1 MLTAALLS
9 LGVFS
14 PFMEVQS
21 ARPSAQGFV
30 GSLAMD
36 GLGLFVLLVAVVV
49 SLMGLWGSL
58 GRPGITSYVLQVFLF
73 IGAVF
78 LMVSSTNL
86 LLFFVLWEIVVVI
99 SWSLSRRGGVH
110 SYPAL
115 GPLPMQGIGGIA
127 TICMLGALMYIAV
140 DGRTL
145 SMAPIQGAGGSF
157 IAILVLAAVFLKTYG
172 LLTLMWLPSEP
183 RVSGISNALLI
194 GGSIVAVGVYPYV
207 RVFWTILGGQEV
219 WRGMALPVSLAV
231 GAVAAVIALGEH
243 DARRLISY
251 GAFSQFAWF
260 LAAFALYEPEQAGA
274 LFLSLAT
281 CLLAMSGLCILL
293 GLAESMSGERDL
305 RRLGGL
311 IGAAPLV
318 SVLFLLLVAAAA
330 GLPPFAGFVGRLIVE
345 LPLLTQGNLATT
357 LVLFGLTVTTFLY
370 LLRLFGG
377 MFLGE
382 LRRPTAEVR
391 GTPEYLVVST
401 LLVALLAIGLTSP
414 VFVEW
419 VQVGLAMPFG

>member
-1 MLTAALLS
+1 MLTVALLS

-14 PFMEVQS
+14 SLAEVQS
-21 ARPSAQGFV
+21 ARPSPQNFV

-73 IGAVF
+73 IGAIF

-99 SWSLSRRGGVH
+99 SWSLSRRGGLH

-127 TICMLGALMYIAV
+127 TICMLGALMYVAV

-145 SMAPIQGAGGSF
+145 SMTPIQGGGASF
-157 IAILVLAAVFLKTYG
+157 IAVLVLGAVYLKTYG
-172 LLTLMWLPSEP
+172 LLTLIWLPSEP
-183 RVSGISNALLI
+183 RASGISNALLV

-207 RVFWTILGGQEV
+207 RIFWTILGGQEG
-219 WRGMALPVSLAV
+219 WREMALPVSLV
-231 GAVAAVIALGEH
+231 IGAVAAVIALGEH

-260 LAAFALYEPEQAGA
+260 LAAFALYEPEQAGV
-274 LFLSLAT
+274 LFLALAS

-293 GLAESMSGERDL
+293 GLAESISGERDL

-311 IGAAPLV
+311 IGTAPLV
-318 SVLFLLLVAAAA
+318 SVLFVLLVVAAV

-345 LPLLTQGNLATT
+345 MPLLAQGDLAIG
-357 LVLFGLTVTTFLY
+357 LVLFGLTVMTFLY

-377 MFLGE
+377 VFLGE

-391 GTPEYLVVST
+391 GAPEYLVVST
-401 LLVALLAIGLTSP
+401 LLIVLLAIGLTSP
-414 VFVEW
+414 VLTRW
-419 VQVGLAMPFG
+419 VQVSLAMPFG